1 MPPENLQPQDHPTE
15 PLLEAGLIQSK
26 QIGDE
31 TNSLLEAIIQQ
42 NSENNPE
49 PILEAMLV
57 QDKQNTDAIVEAL
70 KPTAEATSKL
80 AQFLTDMKG
89 EKGDRGDDGIDGKD
103 ADEPAIIQSVLSQIP
118 VPENGID
125 GRDGLDGQDG
135 TDGREGRDG
144 IDGKDGKDGIDGKS
158 PKIDYKKIV
167 AETVK
172 RVPEIDIDAKVK
184 EITDAVSQ
192 NTNDTLQSIRTKV
205 ASRTYSMGELSD
217 TQSATVGQTMVKQA
231 DNTWAPGTASG
242 GSKHVIKDETI
253 SLPARANL
261 NFTGAGVNATDNAE
275 TDSTDITIAG
285 GGGMIV
291 ETPAGTINGSNVTFT
306 VTVAPKF
313 IVTDTGF
320 YIEGFGYSRA
330 TLTITMDLGPNLF
343 IRAYS

>member
-1 MPPENLQPQDHPTE
+1 MPRPVF
-15 PLLEAGLIQSK
+15 GLSWLRPFRQHG
-26 QIGDE
+26 IGLHV
-31 TNSLLEAIIQQ
+31 THLR
-42 NSENNPE
+42 E
-49 PILEAMLV
+49 PILEAILV

-89 EKGDRGDDGIDGKD
+89 EDGHTPTSDELQELILPLIPPLIPEPIKGEDGLTPTEEELLSLIVPLIP
-103 ADEPAIIQSVLSQIP
+103 EPIKG
-118 VPENGID
+118 ENGKAPTKAELRKIIVPLIPEPIKGED
-125 GRDGLDGQDG
+125 GV
-135 TDGREGRDG
+135 
-144 IDGKDGKDGIDGKS
+144 S